1 MKVSPPGASFVRGDA
16 ADLIDDTIGG
26 CFDKMVAAQPDV
38 DALVVRHQDI
48 WSYTELDEQ
57 VERCARAFLA
67 LGVRLGDRVGI
78 WSPNNAE
85 WVVVQFAT
93 AKIGAILVNVN
104 PAYRAGELEY
114 ALVQSGVR
122 VLVTADSYRSTDYL
136 ALLSSVRDRLPR
148 LERVVIIGNGRAGVS
163 DDLAFDE
170 MVAGGES
177 IDAAVLTAR
186 ASELSAH
193 DPINIQYTSGTT
205 GRPKGATL
213 THHNILNNA
222 RIAAQVVGY
231 TWADRVCI
239 PVPLYHCFGMGV
251 GNLGCIATG
260 ATMVY
265 PAATFDA
272 LETLRCVDEE
282 RCTSLY
288 GVPTMFIA
296 QLEHPDFSSFE
307 FESLRTGMMGGA
319 PCPVEVMKRVID
331 DMHAAE
337 VCIISFITRPDDAL
351 DRRVSTVGQV
361 APGVDVKIVDPT
373 HGNVVARGVPGE
385 ICTRGYLVMPGYWE
399 NPRCNCRSDRRRRV
413 YAHW

>member
-48 WSYTELDEQ
+48 RQTYAELAATVDLT
-57 VERCARAFLA
+57 ARGLLA
-67 LGVRLGDRVGI
+67 LGVAKGDRVGI
-78 WSPNNAE
+78 WAPNCAE
-85 WVVVQFAT
+85 WTWTQLAA

-186 ASELSAH
+186 ASELV
-193 DPINIQYTSGTT
+193 
-205 GRPKGATL
+205 RL
-213 THHNILNNA
+213 
-222 RIAAQVVGY
+222 
-231 TWADRVCI
+231 
-239 PVPLYHCFGMGV
+239 
-251 GNLGCIATG
+251 CIA
-260 ATMVY
+260 
-265 PAATFDA
+265 
-272 LETLRCVDEE
+272 R
-282 RCTSLY
+282 
-288 GVPTMFIA
+288 
-296 QLEHPDFSSFE
+296 
-307 FESLRTGMMGGA
+307 RTWRGA
-319 PCPVEVMKRVID
+319 PSK
-331 DMHAAE
+331 
-337 VCIISFITRPDDAL
+337 IT
-351 DRRVSTVGQV
+351 
-361 APGVDVKIVDPT
+361 
-373 HGNVVARGVPGE
+373 
-385 ICTRGYLVMPGYWE
+385 
-399 NPRCNCRSDRRRRV
+399 
-413 YAHW
+413 